1 MRRAVALWL
10 VFFAAYAATLGL
22 HLGAGA
28 RYSRDEAHVL
38 LVAESITSDGDVD
51 LRDEYASKAWR
62 RWHGAPLR
70 RSASLT
76 NGRLVEPPGVGFPLL
91 VAPAYAL
98 GGPVLVELFV
108 AALIACGFVAAAYL
122 ARRLA
127 PEPWATRAALAGG
140 LSPAVVGASTTI
152 GPELVGGSLL
162 AIAAVLALRVR
173 AAPRAWPT
181 FGAALL
187 VAVLPWL
194 ALKLVLPA
202 AVVALSLWW
211 WLRRRNRGIV
221 GFTALEIVLVSGVIY
236 ITVNDRLFGGLTP
249 YAANGDAA
257 PLGHATLLDRLSRI
271 PGVLLDP
278 GAGLLVWAP
287 FGVLALV
294 SVWLLV
300 RSHRERLSLVAY
312 DQVDVE
318 SSALLLVLVCG
329 AVLLVAIVASPSL
342 DGPWYAA
349 RDCLPA
355 LPSGA
360 GLCAWGYRRL
370 PRVGNAL
377 ALVTLVGTIV
387 LLVAGRW

>member
-1 MRRAVALWL
+1 VRRSLGLWV

-22 HLGAGA
+22 HLGAGE

-38 LVAESITSDGDVD
+38 MVAQSITSDGDVD
-51 LRDEYASKAWR
+51 LRDEYSDHAWT
-62 RWHGAPLR
+62 RWHGAPLKP
-70 RSASLT
+70 SASLT
-76 NGRLVEPPGVGFPLL
+76 NGRLVEPPGVGFALL
-91 VAPAYAL
+91 VSPAYAL

-108 AALIACGFVAAAYL
+108 AALIALGFVAAAAL
-122 ARRLA
+122 ARVVA
-127 PEPWATRAALAGG
+127 PEPWATRAAVVGG

-152 GPELVGGSLL
+152 GPELVGGAVL
-162 AIAAVLALRVR
+162 AMAAVLALRVR
-173 AAPRAWPT
+173 VWPRVGPT

-187 VAVLPWL
+187 VAALPWL

-211 WLRRRNRGIV
+211 WLRRRNRGIA
-221 GFTALEIVLVSGVIY
+221 GFTAVEVVLVSGVIY

-257 PLGHATLLDRLSRI
+257 PLGHASILDRLTRI
-271 PGVLLDP
+271 VGVFVDPWSGVLL
-278 GAGLLVWAP
+278 WAP

-294 SVWLLV
+294 SVWLLA
-300 RSHRERLSLVAY
+300 RSYRERLSLVAY

-318 SSALLLVLVCG
+318 SSSLLLTLICG

-342 DGPWYAA
+342 DGPWFAA

-355 LPSGA
+355 LPCGA
-360 GLCAWGYRRL
+360 ALCAWGYRHF

-377 ALVTLVGTIV
+377 ALVTLAGTV
-387 LLVAGRW
+387 ALLIAARL

>member
-1 MRRAVALWL
+1 MRRSLTLWV

-22 HLGAGA
+22 HLGAGE

-38 LVAESITSDGDVD
+38 MVAESITSDGDID
-51 LRDEYASKAWR
+51 LRDEYANHAWT
-62 RWHGAPLR
+62 RWHGTPLKP
-70 RSASLT
+70 SASLT
-76 NGRLVEPPGVGFPLL
+76 NGRLVEPPGAGFALL
-91 VAPAYAL
+91 VSPAYAL

-108 AALIACGFVAAAYL
+108 AALIALGFVAAASL
-122 ARRLA
+122 ARVLA
-127 PEPWATRAALAGG
+127 PEPWATRAALVGG
-140 LSPAVVGASTTI
+140 LSPAAVGAATTI
-152 GPELVGGSLL
+152 GPELVGGAAL
-162 AIAAVLALRVR
+162 AIAAALALRVR
-173 AAPRAWPT
+173 AWPRVGPT

-211 WLRRRNRGIV
+211 WLRRRNRGIA
-221 GFTALEIVLVSGVIY
+221 GFTAVEVVLVSGVIY
-236 ITVNDRLFGGLTP
+236 VTVNDRLFGGLTP
-249 YAANGDAA
+249 YAANGDAD
-257 PLGHATLLDRLSRI
+257 PLGHASILDRVTRVAGVLVDPWS
-271 PGVLLDP
+271 GVLL
-278 GAGLLVWAP
+278 WAP

-300 RSHRERLSLVAY
+300 RSYRERLSLVAY

-318 SSALLLVLVCG
+318 SSTLLLTLICG

-355 LPSGA
+355 LPCGA
-360 GLCAWGYRRL
+360 ALCAWGYRHF
-370 PRVGNAL
+370 PRIGNAL
-377 ALVTLVGTIV
+377 GVLTLAGTAA
-387 LLVAGRW
+387 LLVLGRI

>member
-1 MRRAVALWL
+1 VRRAVALWV

-22 HLGAGA
+22 HLGAGE

-38 LVAESITSDGDVD
+38 LVAESITSDGDID
-51 LRDEYASKAWR
+51 LRDEYATHAWK

-70 RSASLT
+70 QSASLT
-76 NGRLVEPPGVGFPLL
+76 NGRLVEPPGVGFGLL

-108 AALIACGFVAAAYL
+108 AALIALGFVAAAVL
-122 ARRLA
+122 ARALA
-127 PEPWATRAALAGG
+127 PEPWATRAAVVGG

-152 GPELVGGSLL
+152 GPELVGGALL
-162 AIAAVLALRVR
+162 AVAAVLALRVR
-173 AAPRAWPT
+173 IWPRLAPT

-187 VAVLPWL
+187 VAALPWL
-194 ALKLVLPA
+194 ALKLVAPA

-211 WLRRRNRGIV
+211 WLRRRNRGMS
-221 GFTALEIVLVSGVIY
+221 GFTALEVVLVSGVVY

-249 YAANGDAA
+249 YAANGDAD
-257 PLGHATLLDRLSRI
+257 PLGHASILDRVTRLAGVFVDPWS
-271 PGVLLDP
+271 GVLL
-278 GAGLLVWAP
+278 WAP

-294 SVWLLV
+294 AVWLLV
-300 RSHRERLSLVAY
+300 RSYRERLSLVAF

-318 SSALLLVLVCG
+318 SSALLLVLICA
-329 AVLLVAIVASPSL
+329 AVLLVAVVASPSL

-355 LPSGA
+355 LPVGA
-360 GLCAWGYRRL
+360 ALCAWGYRHF
-370 PRVGNAL
+370 PRTGNAL
-377 ALVTLVGTIV
+377 AVVTLAGTV
-387 LLVAGRW
+387 ALLVAGRF